1 FHYYLERHAH
11 LDGEQHGPMAEKL
24 VVALTDGDS
33 KKEEEARE
41 AAESSII
48 SRIQM
53 WDEVLLEM
61 PKNPIVA

>member
-1 FHYYLERHAH
+1 LF
-11 LDGEQHGPMAEKL
+11 
-24 VVALTDGDS
+24 DGDP

-61 PKNPIVA
+61 P